1 MTGQQDIA
9 ALVPHKG
16 KMLLIDTIISVDREG
31 KSMVSQVRVGCDDTF
46 FDRELGGVPAYV
58 SFEYMAQ
65 SISALSA
72 LTGTREEP
80 RPGVILS
87 VSNLSCTHGVFQEG
101 AEVRIHVREDCR
113 VGDLLTYDCAALVG
127 EETVVSCTLMVME
140 AESLEKL
147 SAQKEEN

>member
-9 ALVPHKG
+9 GLVPHKG
-16 KMLLIDTIISVDREG
+16 RMLLIDTIISVDREG
-31 KSMVSQVRVGCDDTF
+31 KSLVSQVRVGSGDTF

-72 LTGTREEP
+72 LTGTDEAP

-87 VSNLSCTHGVFQEG
+87 VSNLSCTREVFREG
-101 AEVRIHVREDCR
+101 DVVQVSVREDYAE
-113 VGDLLTYDCAALVG
+113 GDLLAFDCAALIG

-147 SAQKEEN
+147 SVRKEGD